1 MNNSFRWNPY
11 ADQPHNVAPK
21 SERLKTHIR
30 YADAYF
36 IQLIDNLVYLFPGL
50 RRFRALRKKMYVES
64 VEIGDSFGLCFT
76 PHPDLNPSILECFQ
90 ELGIQKALFRIPSWE
105 RKSLDLFERTCDLF
119 NDAGIELTV
128 ALLQQRADVKSSQK
142 WDSFVRDV
150 LQRLGKRCAGI
161 EIGHAWNRTKWG
173 IWDFREYIR
182 LAESAG
188 RLAAEHGM
196 YTLGPA
202 VIDFEFH
209 LYPSVLRR
217 VHFDVISSLLYADR
231 VGSPENKQY
240 GWDLAKK
247 IALLRAAVDVSGGQA
262 KELWVTEFNW
272 PLKGTGKYSPASGK
286 PNVTEKEQADFL
298 SRYFLL
304 GLSSGCLQ
312 RIYWWQL
319 IAPGYGLIDDRN
331 SSLRKRPAFF
341 ALKTLV
347 QQLRGARFTGRIPHP
362 SAFLFTFV
370 NNGRS
375 FAAGWTNGSSIRHTF
390 ARGIDTVLSR
400 NGQSNPVQGQ
410 TLLLNSSP
418 QWIFF
423 K

>member
-30 YADAYF
+30 YVDAYF

-50 RRFRALRKKMYVES
+50 RRFRALRKKMFVES
-64 VEIGDSFGLCFT
+64 VGIGDPFGLCFT
-76 PHPDLNPSILECFQ
+76 PHPDRNPYILECFQ

-105 RKSLDLFERTCDLF
+105 RKSLDFFERTCDLF
-119 NDAGIELTV
+119 KDAGIELSI
-128 ALLQQRADVKSSQK
+128 ALLQQREDVNSSRK
-142 WDSFVRDV
+142 WETFVRDV
-150 LQRLGKRCAGI
+150 LHRLGPRCAGI

-182 LAESAG
+182 LAEPAV
-188 RLAAEHGM
+188 RIAAE
-196 YTLGPA
+196 YKVRTLGPA

-217 VHFDVISSLLYADR
+217 IHFDVISSLLYADR
-231 VGSPENKQY
+231 VGSPENKQH

-247 IALLRAAVDVSGGQA
+247 IALLRATVDVSAGRA

-272 PLKGTGKYSPASGK
+272 PLKGTGQYSPASGK

-304 GLSSGCLQ
+304 GLSSGFLQ

-319 IAPGYGLIDDRN
+319 IAPGYGLIDDRDN
-331 SSLRKRPAFF
+331 SLRKRPAYF

-347 QQLRGARFTGRIPHP
+347 KQLRGARFTGRISHP
-362 SAFLFTFV
+362 NAFLFTFI

-375 FAAGWTNGSSIRHTF
+375 FAAGWTNGPSIRHTF
-390 ARGIDTVLSR
+390 VNRIDTVLSR
-400 NGQSNPVQGQ
+400 NGQSIPIQGQ
-410 TLLLNSSP
+410 TLTLRPSP
-418 QWIFF
+418 KWIFF